1 MFKLNLT
8 NHFQTYLLFTF
19 IVPKF
24 LEFCNHLTINSKKGT
39 MFLLCY
45 LKLFSIYFLL
55 FVSKIEPF
63 FTIFFKS
70 IVSIYF
76 NMFSP
81 NNYVKICIKY
91 LPKIFISTSFQEA
104 IIMTFC
110 LITLVTIT
118 FKMLLDLIY

>member
-1 MFKLNLT
+1 LFKLNLT

-24 LEFCNHLTINSKKGT
+24 FEVCNHLTINSKKST
-39 MFLLCY
+39 MLLLCY
-45 LKLFSIYFLL
+45 LKLFSVYFLL

-81 NNYVKICIKY
+81 NNYVKIFVKY
-91 LPKIFISTSFQEA
+91 LPKNFISTSFQEV
-104 IIMTFC
+104 IIMIFC